1 MNPAYH
7 DTIFEYIPSGKISD
21 FWVVTAYNPD
31 GKTVEHL
38 DNIEADE
45 RLMAEITALG
55 LTPFRIIG
63 MSRDELHAE
72 PGWGFPCAEVTALE
86 IGRRYSQEAVFRF
99 TSGRIDLV
107 DCKTCER
114 HPLDDPTGRIRDPR
128 DVRHFTLF
136 VGSSSEHAR
145 FEPQEY
151 EEIRNLI
158 GKWFADFTIQ
168 HAAGYFRSGI
178 EATLLVHISTRETAK
193 VLRLA
198 HDLRSTFMQIGIGI
212 SHNGIYQRVREWADD
227 GLILQSFGLTGK

>member
-1 MNPAYH
+1 MNLAYH

-31 GKTVEHL
+31 GKTVGRP

-86 IGRRYSQEAVFRF
+86 IGRRYSQEAMFHF
-99 TSGRIDLV
+99 TLGRIDLV

-136 VGSSSEHAR
+136 VGSSPEHAR

-168 HAAGYFRSGI
+168 HANGCFRASI

-193 VLRLA
+193 VIRLA
-198 HDLRSTFMQIGIGI
+198 HDLRSTFM
-212 SHNGIYQRVREWADD
+212 NGVVAH
-227 GLILQSFGLTGK
+227 GLTSSRHEAQFHLPSESSGGFS